1 MRNVLDRYEEEV
13 TEIVVGDST
22 GADESARLWAM
33 DHGVNMHV
41 FHSDPKHGG
50 RLELNVEALAERPS
64 LCLAF
69 PVEGSKGTMAVVS
82 AAKRMGIPVTIIPEF
97 DNERP
102 RKTVKGAIVAVP
114 ADIQILNMTMK
125 HLIGRFH
132 QGIIVAGDYDHPPQP
147 QPEQV
152 MKPAVGHAGGPKP
165 VRFADDPEV
174 LQGLAGVTL
183 GAYARIADKASVAV
197 GGSKQ
202 AGRRYN
208 AVIKALTETLTG
220 KTGEKNLESQAETI
234 GRTLA
239 GVDALAPC
247 SCRTG
252 VVVASTILET
262 YGRAVSSRTA
272 GFTGAVKALSGG
284 EPEFMLGMIE

>member
-1 MRNVLDRYEEEV
+1 MRNVLDRYADEV

-22 GADESARLWAM
+22 GADESARSWAV
-33 DHGVNMHV
+33 DHGVSMHV
-41 FHSDPKHGG
+41 FHSGSKRGS
-50 RLELNVEALAERPS
+50 RLELSGEALAERPS

-69 PVEGSKGTMAVVS
+69 PVKGSRGTMAVVS
-82 AAKRMGIPVTIIPEF
+82 AAKRMGIHVTIIPEF
-97 DNERP
+97 DNEQP
-102 RKTVKGAIVAVP
+102 RKTAKGAVIAVP

-132 QGIIVAGDYDHPPQP
+132 QGIIVTGEYDHPPQP
-147 QPEQV
+147 QPDLV
-152 MKPAVGHAGGPKP
+152 VKPAVSHAGGPKP

-183 GAYARIADKASVAV
+183 SAHARIAEKTATGI

-208 AVIKALTETLTG
+208 AVMKALAEASAPGNSGHTL
-220 KTGEKNLESQAETI
+220 EFQAESI
-234 GRTLA
+234 GRAIASLD
-239 GVDALAPC
+239 VLAPC

-252 VVVASTILET
+252 VVIASTVLET

-272 GFTGAVKALSGG
+272 GFTGAVKALAGG
-284 EPEFMLGMIE
+284 EDEFMLGMIE